1 MLFDLPGWKLLHI
14 MSCKGSSMIK
24 GVCCD
29 TTTTTTTTAQHVKIV
44 LRGKGGEDSS
54 IGISL
59 VHI

>member
-1 MLFDLPGWKLLHI
+1 MLFDIPGWKLLHI
-14 MSCKGSSMIK
+14 MSCKGSSIK
-24 GVCCD
+24 LVCCD
-29 TTTTTTTTAQHVKIV
+29 TTITTAQHVKIV

>member
-14 MSCKGSSMIK
+14 MSSKGSSIK
-24 GVCCD
+24 LVCCD
-29 TTTTTTTTAQHVKIV
+29 TSTTTTAQHVKIV